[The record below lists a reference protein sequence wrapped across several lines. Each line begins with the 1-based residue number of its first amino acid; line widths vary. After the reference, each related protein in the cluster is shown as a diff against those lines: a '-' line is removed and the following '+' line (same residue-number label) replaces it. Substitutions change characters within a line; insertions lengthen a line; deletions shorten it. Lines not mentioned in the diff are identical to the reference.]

1 MKNTKSPSTHR
12 LRNDIILIV
21 AILLVAVLG
30 MVYLFN
36 FRATGDIVK
45 VTIDGKIFGVY
56 SLSKDTVVDIHTG
69 ENDAEL
75 NRLIIKDGKAYVE
88 TATCPDK
95 ICVDHRPIFR
105 DGESIICL
113 PNEVVISVITQNDSD
128 NPDIV
133 I

>member
-45 VTIDGKIFGVY
+45 VTIDGKVFGVY
-56 SLSKDTVVDIHTG
+56 SLSKDTVVDIHIG

>member
-1 MKNTKSPSTHR
+1 MKNTKNPSTHR